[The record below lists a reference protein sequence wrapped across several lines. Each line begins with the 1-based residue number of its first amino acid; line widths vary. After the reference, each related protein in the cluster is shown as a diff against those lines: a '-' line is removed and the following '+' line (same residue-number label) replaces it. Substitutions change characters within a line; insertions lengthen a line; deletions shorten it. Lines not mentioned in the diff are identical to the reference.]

1 MAYRYRRRYRKRGY
15 RRRRV
20 AWYNRKYSVAQL
32 ASKALKGVR
41 YLKGLV
47 NSEKF
52 KHDLIG
58 SGTHINTGTMTHL
71 TGIAIGDGDGQRT
84 GNSIFV
90 RNVSI
95 RGALIRP
102 GPPAFTA
109 MDVRVR
115 MMLLIDKQ
123 QVGDTAPTPADVL
136 ASTGTSNSVYSHLN
150 PATVGR
156 FTILRSRLYA
166 LTEDNPTIPINWN
179 VNLRHHVRYNGS
191 TGTDIQRGG
200 IYLLIITTAPSGNG
214 AAFDRAI
221 RVSYHD
227 N

>member
-15 RRRRV
+15 RRRNV

-32 ASKALKGVR
+32 ASKALKGVS

-52 KHDLIG
+52 KHDLVSSSTYDYNG
-58 SGTHINTGTMTHL
+58 VLSHL
-71 TGIAIGDGDGQRT
+71 TGISQGDGEGQRT

-90 RNVSI
+90 RNVNI
-95 RGALIRP
+95 RGSLVR
-102 GPPAFTA
+102 GTT
-109 MDVRVR
+109 DERVR
-115 MMLLIDKQ
+115 LMLLIDKQ
-123 QVGDTAPTPADVL
+123 QIGDSVPAASDVL
-136 ASTGTSNSVYSHLN
+136 ASTGTAQSVYSFLN
-150 PATVGR
+150 RSTVGR

-166 LTEDNPTIPINWN
+166 LTADTPTININWN
-179 VNLRHHVRYNGS
+179 VNLRHHVRYNGT
-191 TGTDIQRGG
+191 TGTDVQRGG
-200 IYLLIITTAPSGNG
+200 IYLLIITSAASNG
-214 AAFDRAI
+214 PTFERAI